1 MSVLSRR
8 SPKPLNLVS
17 FGDDGR
23 AVIDVPVAS
32 GGGGDGSSSA
42 AISASAAAN
51 HAALRE
57 AASLGGVDPDDLTP
71 FWRRRPTRWGMPQ
84 KFQATQAFFA
94 FACALGVLGALTDK
108 RNASGLAL
116 THALTKPLPWS
127 AATADSMPRILVTTE
142 LPQRVL
148 VTRTLALMSFSV
160 GLLANAAPLV
170 THRVRSWC
178 YECLVQKTTPARALD
193 LAFALGVSAAML
205 TAHTGV
211 RDAGTVAAAAACAW
225 AFAACVLAAQHSLFY
240 ACMLSAY
247 GARLKSRS
255 EIGVSLLA
263 ALAVATAGCVP
274 AAARAALSA
283 TAPGDSDSNA
293 SLAAAALFLSYTTTA
308 LVSAAHT
315 CELLGDGAADAAL
328 GSIALAVRIFTFLVA
343 PTKFATVLET
353 IPPAPP
359 TSPAL

>member
-8 SPKPLNLVS
+8 SAKPLQLVT

-23 AVIDVPVAS
+23 AVIDVPVTGA
-32 GGGGDGSSSA
+32 GGGGDG
-42 AISASAAAN
+42 AAA

-57 AASLGGVDPDDLTP
+57 AASLGGIDPEDLTP
-71 FWRRRPTRWGMPQ
+71 FWRRRPTRWAQPQ
-84 KFQATQAFFA
+84 KLQATQMFFA
-94 FACALGVLGALTDK
+94 FACALGVLGALTDE
-108 RNASGLAL
+108 RSSGLAL

-127 AATADSMPRILVTTE
+127 AATAESMPRILVTTE

-148 VTRTLALMSFSV
+148 VTRTMALVSFGF

-170 THRVRSWC
+170 THRVRAWC

-193 LAFALGVSAAML
+193 LAFALGVSAAVL

-211 RDAGTVAAAAACAW
+211 RDAGTVAAAGACAW

-255 EIGVSLLA
+255 EISVSLLA

-283 TAPGDSDSNA
+283 TAPGAGDSNA
-293 SLAAAALFLSYTTTA
+293 SLATAALFLSYTTTA

-328 GSIALAVRIFTFLVA
+328 GAIALAVRIFTFLVA
-343 PTKFATVLET
+343 PTKFSTVAEI

-359 TSPAL
+359 TAPAL